1 MTEIKIGNCIADGH
15 HVLVPIMADDKS
27 QNDVVLIAMGETIH
41 VYKTAVSLQHF
52 SSVQQNFNL
61 QLSKQAVTI

>member
-1 MTEIKIGNCIADGH
+1 
-15 HVLVPIMADDKS
+15 MADDKS